1 MEEFETSSSNSSE
14 LIEDSN
20 THVAGIANT
29 ASQKQIFTELL
40 ELKKYAEDGY
50 QVSWLHSYL
59 RYTFSSNHNI
69 HKNSCGVLIK
79 GSGAQKQWSHEFLWM
94 LWFDEKYTNLF

>member
-20 THVAGIANT
+20 THAGIANT

-69 HKNSCGVLIK
+69 HKNSCG
-79 GSGAQKQWSHEFLWM
+79 
-94 LWFDEKYTNLF
+94 LWFWSLDSFIDRI

>member
-1 MEEFETSSSNSSE
+1 MMEEFETSSSNSSE

-20 THVAGIANT
+20 THAGVANT

-50 QVSWLHSYL
+50 QVS
-59 RYTFSSNHNI
+59 
-69 HKNSCGVLIK
+69 
-79 GSGAQKQWSHEFLWM
+79 
-94 LWFDEKYTNLF
+94 

>member
-50 QVSWLHSYL
+50 QVS
-59 RYTFSSNHNI
+59 
-69 HKNSCGVLIK
+69 
-79 GSGAQKQWSHEFLWM
+79 
-94 LWFDEKYTNLF
+94 